1 MASDGT
7 AVDVGRIISSFLSG
21 HPDPGLYLRSLTAK
35 DHDEI
40 VEGLISRTN
49 DAEERRTDAEER
61 LRAKQHSRLRRDFG
75 LANIRANYEQQQ
87 AERLL
92 AEQQEEV
99 SPL

>member
-49 DAEERRTDAEER
+49 DAEER